1 MNLTLN
7 NLSKHFGAVK
17 AVDDISLSI
26 PSGEL
31 VALLGPSGSGK
42 TTLLRIVG
50 GLEAADCGQVLYAGE
65 DTTRWPIQKRRAGF
79 VFQNYAL
86 FRNMTV
92 FENIAFGLRAQPR
105 KQRPNAVE
113 LKRRVAELLYLIRL
127 PDLAERYPSQLSGG
141 QQQRVALA
149 RALAIEP
156 RLLLLDEPFGA
167 LDAQVRKELRRWVR
181 QVHDQTGLTTLFVTH
196 DQDEALE
203 LADRVVVMREGRI
216 EQIGTPDEIFEAP
229 ATRFVHEFVGES
241 SALPVDVRG
250 GRVSY
255 GGQQL
260 DIDAQLADGP
270 AHLLLRP
277 QHLAPADT
285 GIVVRV
291 DAARR
296 VGPRRRIEA
305 VTSAGDRLEC
315 EVDSRF
321 ETERG
326 QTLHL
331 QPTRWRLYSRDT
343 AGSPLT

>member
-7 NLSKHFGAVK
+7 HLSKNFGNIK
-17 AVDDISLSI
+17 AVDDVSLSV

-50 GLEAADCGQVLYAGE
+50 GLEAADTGQVLYAGE
-65 DTTRWPIQKRRAGF
+65 DTTHWPIQKRRAGF

-92 FENIAFGLRAQPR
+92 FENIAFGMRALPR
-105 KQRPNAVE
+105 KQRLKAVE

-127 PDLAERYPSQLSGG
+127 PDLAERFPAQLSGG

-181 QVHDQTGLTTLFVTH
+181 QVHDQTGLTSLFVTH

-203 LADRVVVMREGRI
+203 LADRVVVMRDGHI
-216 EQIGTPDEIFEAP
+216 EQIGTPDEIFESP

-241 SALPVDVRG
+241 CALPVDVRA

-255 GGQQL
+255 AGQQL
-260 DIDAQLADGP
+260 DIEAPLADGP

-277 QHLAPADT
+277 QYLAPAET
-285 GIVVRV
+285 GIVVRI

-296 VGPRRRIEA
+296 VGPRRRLEA
-305 VTSAGDRLEC
+305 VTGAGDRLEF
-315 EVDSRF
+315 EVDSDIDAG
-321 ETERG
+321 RG
-326 QTLHL
+326 QTLHVR
-331 QPTRWRLYSRDT
+331 PTKWRLYSIH
-343 AGSPLT
+343 